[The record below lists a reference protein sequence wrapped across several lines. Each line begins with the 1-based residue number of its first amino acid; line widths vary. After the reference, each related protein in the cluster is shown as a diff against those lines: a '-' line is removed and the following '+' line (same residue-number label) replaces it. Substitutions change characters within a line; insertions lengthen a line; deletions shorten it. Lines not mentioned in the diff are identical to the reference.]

1 MNLQKA
7 LKIMGLTPDF
17 SEKELKEKY
26 RELAKKYHPDHNIGN
41 KEALKKMQET
51 NAAHEYLKKTLGK
64 PKTNTNFYALK
75 NEFKN
80 KISKYL
86 LNIKITL
93 KDNDIIDIANKINE
107 TIANYILLLDLIKLN
122 EMQLNQEYKKVE
134 NIIKQKYEKLKQ
146 IIIEKLIIKCNQL
159 PFNQEAELKNILLN
173 AIKIID
179 VEYEKNIITIYHETL
194 KKLESE
200 SDKITSIYLNE
211 SLKLLSNIS
220 GKYSSNKSDKDKLVQ
235 LVVETQKEFT
245 KKIDTFKDRLTAE
258 KELKMMSIIFENKVK
273 QEIIEKLDVKNKNSD
288 QKQDLYSKTLE
299 EIKRTLIK
307 HSKSLQ
313 ERTDNNEEKLIISF
327 MLKEIIDGLQKIEI
341 DNRIVEF
348 LDLIR
353 DIDIDNTVSF
363 YQIYKIIRRMDREIE
378 YMHNINY
385 NYNYNKKHLY
395 KEKIINN
402 NEKILRPRLYN

>member
-64 PKTNTNFYALK
+64 PKTNTNFFALK

-159 PFNQEAELKNILLN
+159 PFSQEAELKNILLN

-235 LVVETQKEFT
+235 LVVEAQKEFT
-245 KKIDTFKDRLTAE
+245 KKIDTFKDRLRAE

-288 QKQDLYSKTLE
+288 QKQELYSKTLE

-327 MLKEIIDGLQKIEI
+327 MLKEIIDGLQKIEM

-378 YMHNINY
+378 YMHNNY

-395 KEKIINN
+395 QEKIINN
-402 NEKILRPRLYN
+402 NEKILRPRL

>member
-1 MNLQKA
+1 MNLHKA

-159 PFNQEAELKNILLN
+159 PFSQEAELKNILLN

-211 SLKLLSNIS
+211 SFKLLSNIS

-245 KKIDTFKDRLTAE
+245 NKLKTFKDKLTAE

-395 KEKIINN
+395 QEKIINN